1 MSWLSKVSDIAGAA
15 ENLLNKLDEKT
26 GDAIQQARDTNKPR
40 TRQGSTASIPATVI
54 SMPEH
59 VITEDFG
66 RPAPSIPSRAQSDY
80 TGAGWR
86 GRGFEQS
93 SSSQQPGGGA
103 AASESWTM
111 VLNSKEV
118 KSAQREDDMRSV
130 GGRSVASMRTTSEFA
145 GTDSSP
151 NFKSQ
156 LFVKDSQISV
166 LKTKLA
172 ESERKLEKRSQD
184 YYEMK
189 AEKEMLEKRVENQ
202 KVSSQEMDS
211 LQELKLARQKAQDQK
226 DKAVEEC
233 NLHKRKIVGLEEEI
247 RAMVEQLRLAKFN
260 LNENKKEF
268 DEYKNKAQKILTAK
282 EKLVESLKSEQ
293 GIGSS
298 DRPVHLLQAEVEEIR
313 VERDLTKADLESAQL
328 QVYTLRSDMEELE
341 AHIRASGYGSTISRH
356 QRILRFFWH
365 PDIWGY
371 IKGIW
376 IWEYH
381 IKASEDLA
389 ILLASGYMGIYQGHL
404 DMGVP
409 YQGIIGSCDSS
420 GIRIYGDI
428 SWASGYGSTISR
440 HQRILRFFWHPD
452 IWGYIMGIWIWEYH
466 IKASENLAILLASGY
481 MGIYHGHLGMG
492 VPYQGI
498 RESCDSSG
506 IRIYGDISWASGY
519 GSTISRHQRILRFF
533 WHPDIWGYIMGIW
546 VWEYH
551 IKASENLAILLA
563 SGYMGIYHGH
573 LDMGVPYQGIRESC
587 DSSGIR
593 IYGDISWASGYGS
606 TISRHQRI
614 LRFFWHPDIWGY
626 IMGIWVWEYHIKA
639 SENLAILL
647 ASGYMG
653 IYHGHLGMGVPYQG
667 IRESCDSS
675 GIRRYRDI
683 SWASG
688 YGSTISRHQ
697 RILRFLWHPEI

>member
-341 AHIRASGYGSTISRH
+341 AHIRIYEDIS
-356 QRILRFFWH
+356 L
-365 PDIWGY
+365 
-371 IKGIW
+371 
-376 IWEYH
+376 
-381 IKASEDLA
+381 ASENLA

-409 YQGIIGSCDSS
+409 YQGI
-420 GIRIYGDI
+420 
-428 SWASGYGSTISR
+428 
-440 HQRILRFFWHPD
+440 
-452 IWGYIMGIWIWEYH
+452 
-466 IKASENLAILLASGY
+466 
-481 MGIYHGHLGMG
+481 
-492 VPYQGI
+492 
-498 RESCDSSG
+498 RES
-506 IRIYGDISWASGY
+506 
-519 GSTISRHQRILRFF
+519 
-533 WHPDIWGYIMGIW
+533 
-546 VWEYH
+546 
-551 IKASENLAILLA
+551 
-563 SGYMGIYHGH
+563 
-573 LDMGVPYQGIRESC
+573 
-587 DSSGIR
+587 
-593 IYGDISWASGYGS
+593 
-606 TISRHQRI
+606 
-614 LRFFWHPDIWGY
+614 
-626 IMGIWVWEYHIKA
+626 
-639 SENLAILL
+639 
-647 ASGYMG
+647 
-653 IYHGHLGMGVPYQG
+653 
-667 IRESCDSS
+667 
-675 GIRRYRDI
+675 
-683 SWASG
+683 
-688 YGSTISRHQ
+688 
-697 RILRFLWHPEI
+697 